1 MATTVNRMCFTKRKD
16 GWGYYVANVRNV
28 KSERKKTSPARI
40 VDATSKKKEDD
51 IHPVPELFMQRIA

>member
-1 MATTVNRMCFTKRKD
+1 MCFTKRKD

-51 IHPVPELFMQRIA
+51 IHPVPELLMQRIA